1 VLVADA
7 IVHDGGESGEGRCHA
22 GFYQRGPFAGSFT
35 VTFWLTFLAS
45 T

>member
-7 IVHDGGESGEGRCHA
+7 IVHDGRGSEKVVVTSDFISGHSFPA
-22 GFYQRGPFAGSFT
+22 LFT
-35 VTFWLTFLAS
+35 VTFRLTFSAS